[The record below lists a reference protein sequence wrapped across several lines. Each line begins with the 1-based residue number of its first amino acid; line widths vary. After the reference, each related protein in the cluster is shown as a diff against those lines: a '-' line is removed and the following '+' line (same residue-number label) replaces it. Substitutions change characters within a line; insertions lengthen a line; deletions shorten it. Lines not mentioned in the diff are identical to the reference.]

1 MENNQKPNH
10 IDNTNK
16 NRLWELAVDY
26 LKDQISKQTNISKDR
41 IRNRDSLDRYGIDS
55 VAIMSMTKAM
65 ESDLGKLSK
74 TLFFEYNTVD
84 ELAKNSQKSDE
95 EKILLIYEKICKDY
109 VYDDNLISYI
119 QKVDEDIFSLP
130 DWYGRDIDKDWEK
143 NREKHNRRICFE
155 LSRYLAKALNELFK
169 DKEDVDICIIWNKN
183 LTHYFVGLTSND
195 YSLAI
200 DLDDFFR
207 IKDLT
212 RLKTGL
218 TLEGITIL
226 EDDKDKF
233 KNVLDKFNE
242 GRNEFAIKRIENKIA
257 ETAELEIKDEEKESE
272 EVSFLEKAVEILK
285 EDGLDSQGI
294 FEYMKEIIDISI
306 GKENREK
313 IWKKIDGQNRE
324 STRYIRCVVV
334 NIDGK
339 KYLIDGEEARI
350 RPFDE
355 KEFDEKRTRFVPNKE
370 LTRGGFD
377 YYDGK

>member
-1 MENNQKPNH
+1 MSINIEKIIKLN
-10 IDNTNK
+10 
-16 NRLWELAVDY
+16 ELVNMFFRSKHTIVLDPKLEKKYGKY
-26 LKDQISKQTNISKDR
+26 LGEDMVYDKADWNISSELKEYVDK
-41 IRNRDSLDRYGIDS
+41 L
-55 VAIMSMTKAM
+55 AM
-65 ESDLGKLSK
+65 NKELS
-74 TLFFEYNTVD
+74 N
-84 ELAKNSQKSDE
+84 E
-95 EKILLIYEKICKDY
+95 EKILLVYEKLCYDY

-119 QKVDEDIFSLP
+119 QKVDDDIFSLP
-130 DWYGRDIDKDWEK
+130 DWYGRNVDKEWEK

-155 LSRYLAKALNELFK
+155 LSRYLVESLNELFK
-169 DKEDVDICIIWNKN
+169 NDENYNSCILWNKN
-183 LTHYFVGLTSND
+183 LTHYFVGLTSNE

-212 RLKTGL
+212 RVKTGL

-257 ETAELEIKDEEKESE
+257 ETAESEIKDEEKESE
-272 EVSFLEKAVEILK
+272 EVSFLKKAVEILK

-334 NIDGK
+334 NIDGQ
-339 KYLIDGEEARI
+339 KYLVDGEDAIVRQ
-350 RPFDE
+350 FDE
-355 KEFDEKRTRFVPNKE
+355 KEYDEKRAKFVPSKE
-370 LTRGGFD
+370 LTRVGID